1 MPDKQPDKS
10 KSKHN
15 PQLSDKPRC
24 GAKTRG
30 ETAANGTGK
39 CIKFPVKGQK
49 RCKTHGGG
57 SPQAKRAA
65 VVRDVEQQIRKTLHG
80 LEVVPV
86 KDPLTA
92 LSELAGEVTNWK
104 DNLAAHVGQ
113 LKTYGYSGEHGEQIR
128 AEVQLYERA
137 LDRTVTI
144 LDKIARLDIDSRLAA
159 IGERQA
165 DLVEAALAAALA
177 ALELTVDQEQKAW
190 GAVGAHLR
198 ALPQAG

>member
-1 MPDKQPDKS
+1 MSDEQPK
-10 KSKHN
+10 KTKFQGN
-15 PQLSDKPRC
+15 TQLSDKPRC
-24 GAKTRG
+24 GAKARSNEG
-30 ETAANGTGK
+30 LP
-39 CIKFPVKGQK
+39 CRRFPRKGQK
-49 RCKTHGGG
+49 RCKIHGGG

-65 VVRDVEQQIRKTLHG
+65 VVRDVEQKIRKTLHG
-80 LEVVPV
+80 LEVVAV
-86 KDPLTA
+86 RDPLTT
-92 LSELAGEVTNWK
+92 LSELAGEIMNWK
-104 DNLAAHVGQ
+104 DNLATHVGQ

-177 ALELTVDQEQKAW
+177 VLDLDVEQQQKAW
-190 GAVGAHLR
+190 GAIGAHLR

>member
-1 MPDKQPDKS
+1 MPDKQPEKA
-10 KSKHN
+10 KFQGN
-15 PQLSDKPRC
+15 TQLSDRPRC

-30 ETAANGTGK
+30 KIAEEGTGK
-39 CIKFPVKGQK
+39 CRKFPVKGQK
-49 RCKTHGGG
+49 RCRTHGGG
-57 SPQAKRAA
+57 SPQAKRGAII
-65 VVRDVEQQIRKTLHG
+65 RDVEQKLRKTMHG
-80 LEVVPV
+80 LEIQSV

-92 LSELAGEVTNWK
+92 LAELAGEVTAWK
-104 DNLAAHVGQ
+104 DNLRQHVDQ
-113 LKTYGYSGEHGEQIR
+113 LKTYGYHGEHGEQIR

-137 LDRTVTI
+137 LDRTVSI

-177 ALELTVDQEQKAW
+177 ALDLTVDQQQKAW

-198 ALPQAG
+198 ALPKAG